1 MPLVVTLGEILLR
14 LSAPGHERFAQARTW
29 EGMFGGAEANV
40 AVAVAQLGGQASL
53 VTRLPDHELGQRA
66 IDELQHAGVFTH
78 HICRGGNRLGLYF
91 LERGAAQRPSK
102 VIYDRLG
109 SSFATAREEDFNWDA
124 IFDDASWFHF
134 SGITPALSPNCCAI
148 TVAAASAARKR
159 GLTVSFDLNYRAKLW
174 PPEKAGATLRPLMK
188 YVDVCIC
195 GAAEAGSVFGVNGG
209 TPESVATGL
218 VTEFGFTTVTIPQRQ
233 SSSASTTRL
242 GALLLH
248 ETEFF
253 SSARHEVQIV
263 DRVGAGDALTG
274 ALVFSLQRGDHALA
288 AIEFAVA
295 AGVLAHTIPGDFPL
309 FSYAEVAALAS
320 GQDGGRIQR

>member
-14 LSAPGHERFAQARTW
+14 LSTPGHERFAQARTW

-40 AVAVAQLGGQASL
+40 AVALAQLGGQASF

-78 HICRGGNRLGLYF
+78 HIRRGGERLGLYF

-102 VIYDRLG
+102 VIYDRTG
-109 SSFATAREEDFNWDA
+109 SAFATAREEDFEWDA
-124 IFDDASWFHF
+124 IFEDASWFHF
-134 SGITPALSPNCCAI
+134 SGITPALSPTCAAI
-148 TVAAASAARKR
+148 TATAASIARKR

-188 YVDVCIC
+188 YVDLCIC
-195 GAAEAGSVFGVNGG
+195 GTAEAGSVFGVNGG
-209 TPESVATGL
+209 TAESVATGL
-218 VTEFGFTTVTIPQRQ
+218 VTQFGFATVAIPQRQ
-233 SSSASTTRL
+233 STSASTTRI

-248 ETEFF
+248 DTEFYP
-253 SSARHEVQIV
+253 STRHEVQII
-263 DRVGAGDALTG
+263 DRVGAGDALSG
-274 ALVFSLQRGDHALA
+274 ALIFSMLRGDAPA
-288 AIEFAVA
+288 TAIEFAVA
-295 AGVLAHTIPGDFPL
+295 AGVLAHSIPGDFPL
-309 FSYAEVAALAS
+309 FSLAEVTALAA